1 MSNEDFLSKYDIF
14 SQEKFPFELDS
25 KFPKTME
32 EDMSHY
38 KNVIKHFNISGVCML
53 RNSAPKII
61 INVFLLFYQKI

>member
-38 KNVIKHFNISGVCML
+38 KNVIKHL

-61 INVFLLFYQKI
+61 INIFLLFYQKI